1 MQSRWRALL
10 ACRGL
15 CEPLEAAQFGFCGE
29 QFTVCKGALELAYA
43 RTTRCHTLASITC
56 RGDAHAHDQCGSR
69 TCGLWPSPRVMSSMH
84 R

>member
-15 CEPLEAAQFGFCGE
+15 CEPLEAAQLGFCGVA
-29 QFTVCKGALELAYA
+29 QFCKELYEA
-43 RTTRCHTLASITC
+43 RTRRCHTLASITC

-69 TCGLWPSPRVMSSMH
+69 TG
-84 R
+84 

>member
-56 RGDAHAHDQCGSR
+56 RGDAHAHDDQCGSR
-69 TCGLWPSPRVMSSMH
+69 TWPQAG
-84 R
+84 

>member
-29 QFTVCKGALELAYA
+29 QVCTLCKGALELAYA
-43 RTTRCHTLASITC
+43 RTRCHTRINHLPRRRARSRRSVRQQDLAP
-56 RGDAHAHDQCGSR
+56 G
-69 TCGLWPSPRVMSSMH
+69 RVMSSMH